1 MRILLLL
8 LVAAAAEDLTPREGS
23 GWAGFKAGSFV
34 RIKNTRVQTGRM
46 LAPTITKMT
55 LAKVETTRLTL
66 SIQAENAL
74 GVSDEAQQVVV
85 SASGEAGPGEKEK
98 EEGSGEE
105 EVAVAGKAVPCDR
118 VQITVTGAAGKR
130 VITKWIARDP
140 KVIVKRVTVTYDLE
154 GKESARE
161 TILLQSL
168 VPEERAVGAR
178 KARCVKYATE
188 RVEAG
193 YEFKGTAYLSRD
205 VPGGLVW
212 SEDEVSKDGA
222 VLLTQRAEVLDT
234 GTK

>member
-1 MRILLLL
+1 MRLLALLIL
-8 LVAAAAEDLTPREGS
+8 VAAAEDLTPREGS
-23 GWAGFKAGSFV
+23 GWAGFKPGAFV
-34 RIKNTRVQTGRM
+34 RIKSTRVQTGRM

-55 LAKVETTRLTL
+55 LAKADAKTLTL
-66 SIQAENAL
+66 SIEAENAL
-74 GVSDEAQQVVV
+74 GVSDEAQQAVV

-98 EEGSGEE
+98 VEGPGEE
-105 EVAVAGKAVPCDR
+105 EVVVAGRPVPCDR
-118 VQITVTGAAGKR
+118 VQVTVTGAAGKR

-140 KVIVKRVTVTYDLE
+140 KVIAKRVTVTYDAE

-168 VPEERAVGAR
+168 APEERAVGER

-188 RVEAG
+188 RKDAG

-212 SEDEVSKDGA
+212 SEDEVMKDGA
-222 VLLTQRAEVLDT
+222 VLLTQRIEVLGI

>member
-1 MRILLLL
+1 MRLLALLL
-8 LVAAAAEDLTPREGS
+8 LVAAAEDLLPREGS

-55 LAKVETTRLTL
+55 LAKADTTKLTL

-85 SASGEAGPGEKEK
+85 SAAGEAGPGEKEK
-98 EEGSGEE
+98 VEGSGEE
-105 EVAVAGKAVPCDR
+105 EIAVAGKAVACDR
-118 VQITVTGAAGKR
+118 VQVTVTGPAGRR

-140 KVIVKRVTVTYDLE
+140 IVIAKRVTVTYDLE
-154 GKESARE
+154 GKETARE

-168 VPEERAVGAR
+168 VPEERAVGER

-188 RVEAG
+188 RKDSG

-212 SEDEVSKDGA
+212 SEDEVMKDGA
-222 VLLTQRAEVLDT
+222 VLLTQRIEVLDA
-234 GTK
+234 GAK

>member
-23 GWAGFKAGSFV
+23 GWAGFKPGTWV

-55 LAKVETTRLTL
+55 LAKVETTKLRL
-66 SIQAENAL
+66 SIEAENAL

-105 EVAVAGKAVPCDR
+105 GVAVAGKAVACDR
-118 VQITVTGAAGKR
+118 VQVTVTGPAGRR

-140 KVIVKRVTVTYDLE
+140 KVIVKRVTVTSDLE
-154 GKESARE
+154 GKEMSRE

-168 VPEERAVGAR
+168 VPEERAVGEG

-188 RVEAG
+188 RKEAG

-212 SEDEVSKDGA
+212 SEDEISKDGA